1 MPLDP
6 SELLL
11 ASSMDTPTA
20 LSALSAMA
28 CDELRRLYGVMLRIR
43 RVEETLSTL
52 FAAKEIPGFIHL
64 SSGQEAVPAGLAAH
78 LRPTDTIAITHRG
91 HGHALA
97 KGVPLEA
104 FFAEM
109 LGRDTGICRG
119 RGGSM
124 HIADARVGMLGANGI
139 VAGGLSIATGSAL
152 AHQLDARGAI
162 AVACFG
168 DGALAEGI
176 VHECLNVAA
185 LWRLPCLFLCEN
197 NGWSEFTPTARQ
209 WSGRLAALAQAFDLP
224 YAQVDGVDAL
234 AVSAVAERLIGTLR
248 AGGRPSVLE
257 CNVARFQGHFEGDP
271 QKYRADD
278 EKAALASRDPV
289 RHARERLLAS
299 GIDAAELESLE
310 AAVRAEIDTALAT
323 ARAAPAPQFA
333 DAAADVYAGAA
344 L

>member
-1 MPLDP
+1 
-6 SELLL
+6 
-11 ASSMDTPTA
+11 
-20 LSALSAMA
+20 MA
-28 CDELRRLYGVMLRIR
+28 CDELRRLHAVMLRIR
-43 RVEETLSTL
+43 RVEETLSSL

-78 LRPTDTIAITHRG
+78 LRHDDTVAITHRG

-97 KGVPLEA
+97 KGIPLAA

-109 LGRDTGICRG
+109 LGRDAGICRG

-124 HIADARVGMLGANGI
+124 HIADASIGMLGANGI

-152 AHQLDARGAI
+152 AHQLDGRGAI

-168 DGALAEGI
+168 DGALAEGV

-197 NGWSEFTPTARQ
+197 NGWGEFTPTVRQ
-209 WSGRLAALAQAFDLP
+209 WSGRLATLAQAFDLP

-234 AVSAVAERLIGTLR
+234 AVSAVAEQVIGTLR

-257 CNVARFQGHFEGDP
+257 CHVARFQGHFEGDP

-278 EKAALASRDPV
+278 EKAALPSRDPL
-289 RHARERLLAS
+289 RHAHERLLTS
-299 GIDAAELESLE
+299 GVSAGELDALD
-310 AAVRAEIDTALAT
+310 AAVRAEIATALAT
-323 ARAAPAPQFA
+323 ARAAPAPEFA
-333 DAAADVYAGAA
+333 RAAADVYAGATP
-344 L
+344 